1 MPRVSGQCLLDEK
14 TVLLQIRSEITYSS
28 IRHPPSC
35 CCGMKELTAAAGQD
49 GNKLSGHTN
58 ELQNVTSP
66 LALDLSNNN
75 LERTIPSF
83 FFQFQN
89 LSTLFLGMNKFS
101 GQIPSFFF
109 QLQNLTFLY
118 LSSNKLSGHMI
129 DLQNVTSPLEVVDLS
144 SNNLEGTIPSF
155 FFQLQ
160 NLKTL
165 HFYQTNLM
173 VRCF

>member
-1 MPRVSGQCLLDEK
+1 MPRVSDQCLLDEK

-49 GNKLSGHTN
+49 GNKLSGHIN

-66 LALDLSNNN
+66 LALLDLSNTN
-75 LERTIPSF
+75 LEGTIPSF

-89 LSTLFLGMNKFS
+89 LSTLFLEMNKFY
-101 GQIPSFFF
+101 GQVPSFFF

-118 LSSNKLSGHMI
+118 LSSNKFSGQMV
-129 DLQNVTSPLEVVDLS
+129 DLQNVTFPLEVVDLS
-144 SNNLEGTIPSF
+144 SNN
-155 FFQLQ
+155 
-160 NLKTL
+160 
-165 HFYQTNLM
+165 
-173 VRCF
+173 

>member
-28 IRHPPSC
+28 ASTKLLLWDERVDC
-35 CCGMKELTAAAGQD
+35 CRWPNFFQGFKNLTVLSLADQD
-49 GNKLSGHTN
+49 GNKLSGHIN

-66 LALDLSNNN
+66 LALLDLSNNN
-75 LERTIPSF
+75 LEGTIPSF

-89 LSTLFLGMNKFS
+89 LSTLFLGMS
-101 GQIPSFFF
+101 QIPSFFF

-118 LSSNKLSGHMI
+118 LSSNKFSGQMI

-144 SNNLEGTIPSF
+144 MQQ
-155 FFQLQ
+155 QLGRD
-160 NLKTL
+160 NTFILLSITES
-165 HFYQTNLM
+165 
-173 VRCF
+173 